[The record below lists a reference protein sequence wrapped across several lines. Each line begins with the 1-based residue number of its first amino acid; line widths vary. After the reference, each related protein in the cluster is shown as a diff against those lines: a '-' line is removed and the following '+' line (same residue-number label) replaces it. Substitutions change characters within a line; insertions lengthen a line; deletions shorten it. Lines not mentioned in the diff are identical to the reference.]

1 MVIVRTVGREETQE
15 DGLVDGHVLV
25 LHVVEDGGGPRYVP
39 RLAVQGHAVLERHS
53 VGLDIFLLKRRHEL
67 RDIDIILILLMNLR
81 LQN

>member
-1 MVIVRTVGREETQE
+1 MVIVSTVGREETEE

-53 VGLDIFLLKRRHEL
+53 VRSYLLPVQDSQEVS
-67 RDIDIILILLMNLR
+67 DVDSILILQVNL
-81 LQN
+81 